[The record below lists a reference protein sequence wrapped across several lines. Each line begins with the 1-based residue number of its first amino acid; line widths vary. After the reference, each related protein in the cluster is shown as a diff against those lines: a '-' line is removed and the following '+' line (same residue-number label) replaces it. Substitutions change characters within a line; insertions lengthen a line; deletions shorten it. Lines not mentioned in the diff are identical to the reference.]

1 MWSRAGE
8 RQVTDR
14 EDDTVKVR
22 HQFRLVAAL
31 AVTLVGGFPD
41 SAASQLVRGVNTN
54 APMLVVVT
62 FKSNDKKMGVDF
74 AETVRDRIS
83 GDVSYRDLQ
92 VQSKQNVDATLQ
104 ASGYDMT
111 AALTEGDANLLA
123 KQLRADEYIEGTIN
137 KNAAGNGYTG
147 EAWMVLTYDASLVQ
161 PLGTF
166 EAPKIGDI
174 ADQISRS
181 YQAAHKVYDEVQ
193 KCRAA
198 RRESKFA
205 EAMSAATAGIAK
217 YPKST
222 LLRICEMATLVDEK
236 KPPADVLKLA
246 QEILQIDPKSKTALQ
261 AEVDAYDQLGDKDK
275 KIATLASLLAADP
288 SNTKLQQVVVY
299 ELASSG
305 KYDVALKIIKKA
317 VEDNPGD
324 IVFNKLYW
332 QLLYAVKDFKTMT
345 AVGEEMVKL
354 DTSFADTTYFDRTI
368 DAYRSDTAW
377 AKAADA
383 AARATRK
390 YPKRA
395 DYWVQRGQLELKSG
409 QVKQA
414 VTSLRQA
421 LAIDPKT
428 EGARLLIVSSLVD
441 ENEYDSAMVAMHEAM
456 KAGENADRIGSFA
469 VTIASR
475 LFKAA
480 NDANPKTIPSWQKVL
495 PYAAYADSTGDRTTK
510 NTAKFEMGVSHYYL
524 ATLTY
529 PDVVT
534 QKSCDGAKQV
544 QDYLI
549 AASGELQ
556 FGGAT
561 NPAAVNQLMPAIQQ
575 MQNAVETA
583 VKVFC
588 APPKKPEPAGKK
600 P

>member
-1 MWSRAGE
+1 M
-8 RQVTDR
+8 
-14 EDDTVKVR
+14 KVR
-22 HQFRLVAAL
+22 HQFG
-31 AVTLVGGFPD
+31 LVGGF
-41 SAASQLVRGVNTN
+41 AAMLLGGFPAPTVAQLVRPPNVN

-62 FKSNDKKMGVDF
+62 FKSADKKVGVDF
-74 AETVRDRIS
+74 AETVRDRIT
-83 GDVSYRDLQ
+83 GDVSYRELQ
-92 VQSKQNVDATLQ
+92 VQSKQNIDATLQ

-137 KNAAGNGYTG
+137 KNAAGTGYTS
-147 EAWMVLTYDASLVQ
+147 EAWMVLTLDPSFVQ

-166 EAPKIGDI
+166 EASKLGDV
-174 ADQISRS
+174 ASQISKA
-181 YQAAHKVYDEVQ
+181 YQAAHKVYDDVQ
-193 KCRAA
+193 KCRNS
-198 RRESKFA
+198 RRENKFA
-205 EAMSAATAGIAK
+205 EAMSAASAGIAK

-222 LLRICEMATLVDEK
+222 MLRICEMATLADEK
-236 KPPADVLKLA
+236 KPPVDVLKVA
-246 QEILQIDPKSKTALQ
+246 QEILQIDPKSKSALQ
-261 AEVDAYDQLGDKDK
+261 AEVDAYDQLAELAKTAHDTVRAAEYKDK

-288 SNTKLQQVVVY
+288 TNTKLQQNVVY
-299 ELASSG
+299 ELAQSG
-305 KYDVALKIIKKA
+305 KYDVALKIIRKA

-324 IVFNKLYW
+324 VVFNKLYW
-332 QLLYAVKDFKTMT
+332 QLLYAVKDYKTMV
-345 AVGEEMVKL
+345 AVGEEMVKI

-368 DAYRSDTAW
+368 EAYRSDTAW

-383 AARATRK
+383 AARATQK
-390 YPKRA
+390 YPRRA
-395 DYWVQRGQLELKSG
+395 DYWVQRGQLELRAG

-414 VTSLRQA
+414 VTSLRHA
-421 LAIDPKT
+421 LDIDPKT
-428 EGARLLIVSSLVD
+428 AGARLLIVSSLVD
-441 ENEYDSAMVAMHEAM
+441 ANEYDSAMVAMHEAL

-469 VTIASR
+469 VAIASR
-475 LFKAA
+475 LFTAA
-480 NDANPKTIPSWQKVL
+480 NAANPKTIPSWQKVI
-495 PYAAYADSTGDRTTK
+495 PYAAYADSVSADRTTK

-575 MQNAVETA
+575 MQTAVENA

-588 APPKKPEPAGKK
+588 APPKKPE
-600 P
+600 

>member
-1 MWSRAGE
+1 M
-8 RQVTDR
+8 
-14 EDDTVKVR
+14 KVR
-22 HQFRLVAAL
+22 HQFCMVAAL
-31 AVTLVGGFPD
+31 AVTLVGGVP
-41 SAASQLVRGVNTN
+41 ATGASQLVRGVNTS

-62 FKSNDKKMGVDF
+62 FKSADKKMGVDF
-74 AETVRDRIS
+74 AETVRDRIT

-92 VQSKQNVDATLQ
+92 VQSKQNIDATLQ

-137 KNAAGNGYTG
+137 KNAAGNGYTS
-147 EAWMVLTYDASLVQ
+147 EAWMVLTYDQSLVQ

-166 EAPKIGDI
+166 EAPKLGDI
-174 ADQISRS
+174 ASQISKS

-193 KCRAA
+193 KCRTD
-198 RRESKFA
+198 RRENKYA
-205 EAMSAATAGIAK
+205 EAMSAASAGIAK

-222 LLRICEMATLVDEK
+222 LLRICQMATLADEK
-236 KPPADVLKLA
+236 KPPAEVLKVA
-246 QEILQIDPKSKTALQ
+246 QEILQIDPKSKSALQ

-275 KIATLASLLAADP
+275 KMATLASLLAADP
-288 SNTKLQQVVVY
+288 TNAKLQQVVVY
-299 ELASSG
+299 ELAASG
-305 KYDVALKIIKKA
+305 KYDVALKIIRKA

-332 QLLYAVKDFKTMT
+332 QLLYAVKDYKTMT
-345 AVGEEMVKL
+345 AVGEEMVKI

-368 DAYRSDTAW
+368 EAYRADTAW

-383 AARATRK
+383 AGRATQK

-395 DYWVQRGQLELKSG
+395 DYWVQRGQLELRAG

-414 VTSLRQA
+414 IASLKHA
-421 LAIDPKT
+421 LDIDPKT
-428 EGARLLIVSSLVD
+428 AGARLLIVSSLVD
-441 ENEYDSAMVAMHEAM
+441 ANEYDSAMVAMHEAL

-469 VTIASR
+469 VAIASR
-475 LFKAA
+475 LFTAA
-480 NDANPKTIPSWQKVL
+480 NAANPKTIPSWQKVL
-495 PYAAYADSTGDRTTK
+495 PYAAYADSVSVDRTTK

-534 QKSCDGAKQV
+534 QKSCDGAKTV

-549 AASGELQ
+549 SASGELQ

-575 MQNAVETA
+575 MQTAVETA

-588 APPKKPEPAGKK
+588 APPKKPEAGRAK